1 MKTLVIVSHP
11 DIQDSGSQKYLKD
24 SLPASEEVIYH
35 HLETTYPDG
44 KIDIEQEQRLLA
56 EAQRIVLQFPF
67 YWYAA
72 PAVMKQWLDEVLTE
86 GFAYGPKGNVLKGKE
101 LGLVMV
107 IGAAEKE
114 YQVGGREGF
123 TISALTTPFQAMAH
137 KLGMTF
143 MKPLAIHQF
152 QYMEELDK
160 MRLLIT
166 YQQYLMMKQTDSLRG
181 KEAWFLENLDHF
193 TQVGLPAN
201 GDFVLEQIVEKIEDT
216 RMELDE
222 IQMYLDGL
230 F

>member
-24 SLPASEEVIYH
+24 SLPTSDNVIYH
-35 HLETTYPDG
+35 HLESEYPDG
-44 KIDIEQEQRLLA
+44 QIDITKEQHLLA
-56 EAQRIVLQFPF
+56 EAHRIILQFPF

-72 PAVMKQWLDEVLTE
+72 PAVMKQWMDEVLTE
-86 GFAYGPKGNVLKGKE
+86 GFAHGPKGTALRGKE

-107 IGAAEKE
+107 VGVAEKE
-114 YQVGGREGF
+114 YQVGGAEGF
-123 TISALTTPFQAMAH
+123 TISTLTTPFQALAK

-152 QYMEELDK
+152 QYMEEIEK
-160 MRLLIT
+160 MRLLVT
-166 YQQYLMMKQTDSLRG
+166 YQQYLTMANTDSLRA
-181 KEAWFLENLDHF
+181 KEAWFLDHLEAF
-193 TQVGLPAN
+193 TQVGLPEN
-201 GDFVLEQIVEKIEDT
+201 GAFILEQITEKIEDT